1 MEHLDAFWST
11 LNTCPIGVNEE
22 FVKLSVAIS
31 CHTLKQKEM
40 HSNLAK
46 QGNQAIMFGRT
57 VWLELLSCPTS
68 LSSTRRNLIQ
78 LNFPSAPSVHVVVY
92 ECMNVYGVLAVSCC
106 ISVFWWVSVGNRS
119 KIPKSRILKWSHQVS
134 HTNLCDVSLGYFGA
148 LQHSSTLIES
158 HRDHRGP
165 VTSNCQ
171 ANVNVYISPP
181 RTVAD
186 AGLDRHVN
194 HAMLQ
199 EQRNVASLSIQT
211 SSTSVLKVLSIW
223 QFLGVSW
230 IYIRYFFADHW

>member
-92 ECMNVYGVLAVSCC
+92 ECIWCVGSLLLHQRVLMGICRE
-106 ISVFWWVSVGNRS
+106 SVQNPKITDPEVEPSSITHQPLWREFGIFWS
-119 KIPKSRILKWSHQVS
+119 
-134 HTNLCDVSLGYFGA
+134 
-148 LQHSSTLIES
+148 SST
-158 HRDHRGP
+158 
-165 VTSNCQ
+165 
-171 ANVNVYISPP
+171 
-181 RTVAD
+181 
-186 AGLDRHVN
+186 
-194 HAMLQ
+194 
-199 EQRNVASLSIQT
+199 
-211 SSTSVLKVLSIW
+211 
-223 QFLGVSW
+223 
-230 IYIRYFFADHW
+230 FFNTNRKP